1 MFLLLKGELENRLD
15 PLFYSE
21 NIFSFLKTTT
31 FEVKKIKEINTF
43 VKAGFGVG
51 RQDQDLEQNG
61 YIQIRPTNLDEDGFL
76 KFEKN
81 IYLPESYLETNKTN
95 ILEKE
100 DVLFN
105 NTNSQELVGKT
116 AYFEEEGIFLHSNH
130 ITIIRVNKE
139 IILPKYLWILLN
151 IYQKRKIFFNICT
164 NWNNQ
169 SGVGIDRLLSL
180 KIPVPN
186 LETQQTIINIFEKAY
201 ALKKANEKK
210 AKALLVSIDY
220 YLLAELGIILPEKE
234 ENTLKNRVFLRDS
247 NTINGNRIDSFYH
260 QIYFQDLIN
269 TIKKSKYRIGKLG
282 DEIKEIN
289 YGASFSN
296 SYVEKGVPLLRIKDL
311 RRNEIVLDKIV
322 YLPESAR
329 MLLGNSFVK
338 TNDFLISRSGTIG
351 VVSLVP
357 KNIDGFAF
365 GSFMIK
371 FNLKENSSFDNNFLS
386 YYLNCK
392 LLIELIEREKIGAIQ
407 GNITIPII
415 KSILTPIPP
424 LPIQKEIVDHIT
436 NIRQQ
441 AKALQNEAKTAIE
454 EAKRTVEDMILG

>member
-31 FEVKKIKEINTF
+31 FEVKKIREINTF

-139 IILPKYLWILLN
+139 MILPKYLWILLN

-180 KIPVPN
+180 KIPIPN

-201 ALKKANEKK
+201 SLKRANEEK
-210 AKALLVSIDY
+210 AKELLASIDD
-220 YLLAELGIILPEKE
+220 YLLAELGITLPEKV
-234 ENTLKNRVFLRDS
+234 ENTLKNRVFLR
-247 NTINGNRIDSFYH
+247 
-260 QIYFQDLIN
+260 
-269 TIKKSKYRIGKLG
+269 
-282 DEIKEIN
+282 
-289 YGASFSN
+289 
-296 SYVEKGVPLLRIKDL
+296 
-311 RRNEIVLDKIV
+311 KI
-322 YLPESAR
+322 
-329 MLLGNSFVK
+329 
-338 TNDFLISRSGTIG
+338 
-351 VVSLVP
+351 
-357 KNIDGFAF
+357 
-365 GSFMIK
+365 
-371 FNLKENSSFDNNFLS
+371 
-386 YYLNCK
+386 
-392 LLIELIEREKIGAIQ
+392 
-407 GNITIPII
+407 
-415 KSILTPIPP
+415 
-424 LPIQKEIVDHIT
+424 
-436 NIRQQ
+436 
-441 AKALQNEAKTAIE
+441 
-454 EAKRTVEDMILG
+454 

>member
-21 NIFSFLKTTT
+21 NIFSFLKITT
-31 FEVKKIKEINTF
+31 FEVKKIREINTF

-76 KFEKN
+76 KFDKN
-81 IYLPESYLETNKTN
+81 IYLSERYLETNKAN

-201 ALKKANEKK
+201 ALKKANEEK
-210 AKALLVSIDY
+210 AKALLASIDD
-220 YLLAELGIILPEKE
+220 YLLAELGIVLPKKV
-234 ENTLKNRVFLRDS
+234 ENTLKNRVFLRNITELS
-247 NTINGNRIDSFYH
+247 GGRFDSFYY
-260 QIYFQDLIN
+260 QNEFTKFDNVLTKSESIKFGDLIDVITKGETPTWRDEDFSSDGILFLKVQN
-269 TIKKSKYRIGKLG
+269 ISISGLRGELDFISKKLHQSMKRSILKGG
-282 DEIKEIN
+282 EIL
-289 YGASFSN
+289 YSMA
-296 SYVEKGVPLLRIKDL
+296 
-311 RRNEIVLDKIV
+311 
-322 YLPESAR
+322 
-329 MLLGNSFVK
+329 
-338 TNDFLISRSGTIG
+338 GTIG
-351 VVSLVP
+351 IAMIYDKNEEANINQAIAKIQLKNEFDQSKIFIVEILNSKICLRQAQRFLTVSAQP
-357 KNIDGFAF
+357 NI
-365 GSFMIK
+365 
-371 FNLKENSSFDNNFLS
+371 NF
-386 YYLNCK
+386 
-392 LLIELIEREKIGAIQ
+392 EQ
-407 GNITIPII
+407 I
-415 KSILTPIPP
+415 KSLQIPFP
-424 LPIQKEIVDHIT
+424 SISKQKEIADHIT

-441 AKALQNEAKTAIE
+441 AKTLQNEAKTAIE
-454 EAKRTVEDMILG
+454 EAKRTVEAMILGQ